1 MFPITYESGES
12 KPSHNCYLL
21 SILCSLFYY
30 TPKFST
36 VKPRVLILF
45 EPFVNFGVEYNT
57 IILSIIPNPSF
68 LTKKSCPF
76 RNSSCLSVEIATG

>member
-36 VKPRVLILF
+36 VKSRVLILF
-45 EPFVNFGVEYNT
+45 EPFVNFGEEYNT
-57 IILSIIPNPSF
+57 IILILNQ
-68 LTKKSCPF
+68 KE
-76 RNSSCLSVEIATG
+76 LSLSEQLLFIG

>member
-12 KPSHNCYLL
+12 KSSHNCYLL

-45 EPFVNFGVEYNT
+45 EPFVNFGAEYNT
-57 IILSIIPNPSF
+57 IILILNQ
-68 LTKKSCPF
+68 KE
-76 RNSSCLSVEIATG
+76 LSLSEQLLYIG

>member
-45 EPFVNFGVEYNT
+45 EPFVNFRAEYNT
-57 IILSIIPNPSF
+57 IILILNQ
-68 LTKKSCPF
+68 KE
-76 RNSSCLSVEIATG
+76 LSLSEQLLYIG